1 MSPDPFVAQATCPK
15 IMGILNLT
23 PDSFS
28 DGGTYGDPTSALK
41 HVLKMRGEGADVID
55 IGGES
60 TRPGALPVDPDE
72 QWRRVGSIFT
82 TLRRDEELSTI
93 PLSIDTSS
101 SWVAERAIAQGARI
115 VNDVSAGQRDPEIL
129 EVVANSEATMV
140 LMHLKGMPF
149 NMQQAPFYE
158 DVVTHVIE
166 ALLDRVEVA
175 IHRGIPKG
183 RLMIDPGIGF
193 GKTREH
199 NLLLLHALP
208 QFVALGYP
216 VLLGCSRKRFMG
228 AIVDDDQPRELLGA
242 TVATTALGVQAGVH
256 MFRVHDVKANHQAA
270 LVAHAIR
277 QAG

>member
-1 MSPDPFVAQATCPK
+1 
-15 IMGILNLT
+15 
-23 PDSFS
+23 
-28 DGGTYGDPTSALK
+28 
-41 HVLKMRGEGADVID
+41 
-55 IGGES
+55 
-60 TRPGALPVDPDE
+60 
-72 QWRRVGSIFT
+72 
-82 TLRRDEELSTI
+82 
-93 PLSIDTSS
+93 
-101 SWVAERAIAQGARI
+101 
-115 VNDVSAGQRDPEIL
+115 
-129 EVVANSEATMV
+129 VVANSEATMV
-140 LMHLKGMPF
+140 LMHLKGMPL

-158 DVVTHVIE
+158 DVVTQVIE

-228 AIVDDDQPRELLGA
+228 AIVHDDQPRELLGA

-270 LVAHAIR
+270 WVAHAIT

>member
-1 MSPDPFVAQATCPK
+1 MLPDPLVTHETCPK

-28 DGGTYGDPTSALK
+28 DGGSYGDPSSALK
-41 HVLKMRGEGADVID
+41 QVLKMRSEGADVID

-82 TLRRDEELSTI
+82 TLGRDEELSTI

-101 SWVAERAIAQGARI
+101 SWVAEKAIAQGACI

-140 LMHLKGMPF
+140 LMHLKGMPL

-158 DVVTHVIE
+158 DVVTQVIE

-228 AIVDDDQPRELLGA
+228 AIVHDDQPRELLGA

-270 LVAHAIR
+270 WVAHAIT

>member
-1 MSPDPFVAQATCPK
+1 
-15 IMGILNLT
+15 MGILNLT

>member
-1 MSPDPFVAQATCPK
+1 MSPDPWVPNAIRPK

-28 DGGTYGDPTSALK
+28 DGGFYSDPLSAVEHLR
-41 HVLKMRGEGADVID
+41 HMRSEGADVID

-60 TRPGALPVDPDE
+60 TRPGSLPVDPDE
-72 QWRRVGSIFT
+72 QWRRVEPVFKAV
-82 TLRRDEELSTI
+82 RMDEQLSTT

-101 SWVAERAIAQGARI
+101 SWVAQKAIGQGATL
-115 VNDVSAGQRDPEIL
+115 VNDVSAGQRDPDML
-129 EVVANSEATMV
+129 RVVADSAASLV
-140 LMHLKGMPF
+140 LMHLQGTPLT
-149 NMQQAPFYE
+149 MQQAPFYQ
-158 DVVTHVIE
+158 DVVREVIA
-166 ALLDRVEVA
+166 ALLDRLDLA
-175 IHRGIPKG
+175 LRRGIPKE

-193 GKTREH
+193 GKTRDH

-208 QFVALGYP
+208 QFVDLGYP

-228 AIVDDDQPRELLGA
+228 AIVHDDHPGELLGA

-270 LVAHAIR
+270 LVAYAIR
-277 QAG
+277 QAV